1 MYVNEVETATQIL
14 GEVIKNTFQYLNKN
28 GLLYGVTLNYN
39 ADEEA
44 FELKILLNI
53 TDYDE
58 ALRLWDELVSEA
70 FRNIPLE
77 KVKHTPIY
85 IVVDTVTVAE
95 GG

>member
-1 MYVNEVETATQIL
+1 MYINEVETATQIL
-14 GEVIKNTFQYLNKN
+14 GVVIKNTFQYLNKN

-44 FELKILLNI
+44 FELMILLNI